1 MMPRALRPALLLI
14 AAIDILVPS
23 VARRQWREQWRAEL
37 WHYALW
43 LERERGPRAQ
53 APLLLA
59 RATGAIPHALQLRC
73 LHWSLRMILQ
83 DLKFAWRMFARR
95 PAFTGVAVLILALGI
110 GANTA
115 IFSWTQALL
124 LSPLAGVARQDRI
137 LVISGTSATRDTLS
151 MSYPNFQD
159 LRAARPDGIADL
171 IAFRLLPMNLRA
183 GHEGD
188 QPIRVFGELV
198 TTNFFDFLGVK
209 VAQGRAFR
217 PDEGI
222 VPDRDAVLVISDALW
237 RRAFACDPSTVG
249 RGVMLNGRA
258 FTIVGIAPPEF
269 RGSTAAVA
277 LDVFVPIT
285 MQRAVMA
292 GDRLPQRGNSWMEV
306 YARLADEAT
315 AAHAQASVVVAGQ
328 RLAAQFPQSNEGRGL
343 RAAPLWRSGASNVM
357 LPVLG
362 TLSGVV
368 AIVLLI
374 ACANVAGLLLTRAA
388 GRQREIAVRLAVGA
402 SRWNV
407 VRQLLVENVVLCAAA
422 CVAGLVLA
430 RWAAGMLTVFVPR
443 TPFPIHFDARVDA
456 RGVLFAMGLTV
467 VTALVSGM
475 IPALRASRPDV
486 GVSLKDASPTGTGAR
501 GRLRQILV
509 VAQVGLSVVLLVC
522 ASLFARSLTQA
533 GSIDPGFSARDGL
546 LASMDLLPAGYD
558 DKRGPIFIHRL
569 LERLSAVP
577 HVARVSVAK
586 TVPLD
591 LGGSSEMGLIV
602 DGYAPAAGED
612 IVPGYNVVGPD
623 YFETLGITI
632 VRGRSIDRRDT
643 AGQPPVVV
651 INETL
656 ARRYWIGRDP
666 IGSTVHFDG
675 HPATV
680 VGVARD
686 GKYQRLNEQARNY
699 IYLPV
704 LQYYRPDMTLHVRTD
719 TADPSLVLPAIQASV
734 RSLDPNVPLFDVRT
748 LEEHMRISTFVPR
761 MAAAMLGVFGV
772 LGLLLAAVGLYG
784 VIAFNA
790 SQRTREIGLRM
801 ALGAARGQVIWLVL
815 RDGFTVASLGIVLG
829 MALALVAGRLVAQQ
843 LTGVSG
849 SDPVSFLGTAAVL
862 GAVAAIAC
870 ILPAHRASAL
880 NPLTA
885 LRRD

>member
-1 MMPRALRPALLLI
+1 MTPRALGPALLLI
-14 AAIDILVPS
+14 AAIDVLVPS
-23 VARRQWREQWRAEL
+23 AARSQWREQWRAEL
-37 WHYALW
+37 WHDALW
-43 LERERGPRAQ
+43 LERERGPRAH

-59 RATGAIPHALQLRC
+59 RAAGAIPHALQLRC
-73 LHWSLRMILQ
+73 LHWSPRMIIQ
-83 DLKFAWRMFARR
+83 DLKFAWRMFVRR
-95 PAFTGVAVLILALGI
+95 PGFTGVAVLILALGI
-110 GANTA
+110 GANTT

-137 LVISGTSATRDTLS
+137 LVISGTSATRDNLS

-159 LRAARPDGIADL
+159 LRAARPEGVADL
-171 IAFRLLPMNLRA
+171 IAFRLLAMNLRG

-198 TTNFFDFLGVK
+198 TANFFDFLGVR

-217 PDEGI
+217 PDEGT

-237 RRAFACDPSTVG
+237 RRAFASDASTIG
-249 RGVMLNGRA
+249 RAVTLNGRA
-258 FTIVGIAPPEF
+258 FTIVGITAPEF

-277 LDVFVPIT
+277 LDVFVPLT

-292 GDRLPQRGNSWMEV
+292 GDRLPQRGSSWMEV
-306 YARLADEAT
+306 YARLADNAT
-315 AAHAQASVVVAGQ
+315 PAQAQSSVVVAGR
-328 RLAAQFPQSNEGRGL
+328 RLAAQYPQSNEGRGL

-362 TLSGVV
+362 TLMGVV

-388 GRQREIAVRLAVGA
+388 GRQREMAVRLAVGA

-407 VRQLLVENVVLCAAA
+407 VRQLLVENLVLCAAA
-422 CVAGLVLA
+422 LLAGLVLA
-430 RWAAGMLTVFVPR
+430 RWSAGMLTVFVPR
-443 TPFPIHFDARVDA
+443 TPLPIHFDARVDA

-467 VTALVSGM
+467 ITALVSGVM
-475 IPALRASRPDV
+475 PALRASRPDV
-486 GVSLKDASPTGTGAR
+486 GVTLKDASPGATGAR

-522 ASLFARSLTQA
+522 ASLFARSLTHA

-546 LASMDLLPAGYD
+546 LASMDLLPGGYD
-558 DKRGPIFIHRL
+558 EKRGPIFIQQL

-577 HVARVSVAK
+577 HVTRASVAK

-591 LGGSSEMGLIV
+591 LGGSSETGLTV
-602 DGYAPAAGED
+602 DGYVPAAGEE

-623 YFETLGITI
+623 YFETMGITI
-632 VRGRSIDRRDT
+632 VRGRSIVARDA

-651 INETL
+651 INETM

-666 IGSTVHFDG
+666 VGATVRFDG
-675 HPATV
+675 HAATV
-680 VGVARD
+680 VGIARD
-686 GKYQRLNEQARNY
+686 GKYQRLNESARDY
-699 IYLPV
+699 IYFPV
-704 LQYYRPDMTLHVRTD
+704 LQSFRPDMVLHVRTD
-719 TADPSLVLPAIQASV
+719 AADPSLVLPAVQAAV
-734 RSLDPNVPLFDVRT
+734 RSLDPNMPLFDVRT

-761 MAAAMLGVFGV
+761 MAAAMLGVFGL

-815 RDGFTVASLGIVLG
+815 RDGFTVAALGIVLG
-829 MALALVAGRLVAQQ
+829 MALAVGAGRLVTRQ

-849 SDPVSFLGTAAVL
+849 TDPISFLGTAVVLAV
-862 GAVAAIAC
+862 VAAIAC
-870 ILPAHRASAL
+870 ILPARRASAL
-880 NPLTA
+880 CPLTA
-885 LRRD
+885 LRRE